1 MRALYLDPGLEPA
14 KFVPVDVGCERCNLE
29 ELIGG
34 EINIVPLS
42 GRLAAVV
49 HAKADDEDFDLPYAV
64 VVAGPSGKIRRLRGP
79 VVLVR
84 RNGEKLLP
92 ITRAD
97 ELEYGGCHRM
107 LTEAYA

>member
-1 MRALYLDPGLEPA
+1 MRALFLDPTMEST
-14 KFVPVDVGCERCNLE
+14 KFVPISVGSDNCDLE

-34 EINIVPLS
+34 EINVVPLS

-49 HAKADDEDFDLPYAV
+49 HAKADDEDFDFPCAV
-64 VVAGPSGKIRRLRGP
+64 VLAGPSGKIRHLRGP